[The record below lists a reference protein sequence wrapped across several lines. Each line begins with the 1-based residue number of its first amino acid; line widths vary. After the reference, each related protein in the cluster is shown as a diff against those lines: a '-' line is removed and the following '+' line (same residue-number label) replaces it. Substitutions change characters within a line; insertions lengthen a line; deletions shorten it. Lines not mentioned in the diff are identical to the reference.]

1 MKCLAALPAW
11 DSTAY
16 EHSTDLLVIAPHPDD
31 ETLGAGGFIASQCSM
46 GADVR
51 VVAVTD
57 GEKAYGEEPGQAE
70 VRVLEQERA
79 LARLGVR
86 PANITR
92 LHLPDSDVASH
103 EQQLVELLMP
113 LQLKAEKHGQKVI
126 PGLENPFGIQ
136 LEERFFQDIKKHHVA
151 IPRRLWMQLQGQK
164 GGPQL
169 QDLLTFFVYRCYCAQ
184 SETVIPWAGLREQF
198 PQDDSN
204 PRRFKVQVKKAIAQ
218 LRILWP
224 EIRIDVVKEGV
235 WVDRAVLPLLPDD
248 PTKKRIRRLSAI
260 N

>member
-1 MKCLAALPAW
+1 MRLQLVALPVNPSPTSRISRRVIVPLTHETKWMKCLAALPAW

-113 LQLKAEKHGQKVI
+113 LVTETTHIVAPWTGDFHPDHEACGRAAEEVARRSGAKLTWYFFWTWHRGTTECVADLPLHTFALKPEFVKAKAAALAEHRS
-126 PGLENPFGIQ
+126 Q
-136 LEERFFQDIKKHHVA
+136 LEHASGNPILPENLLGPA
-151 IPRRLWMQLQGQK
+151 RRNFEVFA
-164 GGPQL
+164 P
-169 QDLLTFFVYRCYCAQ
+169 
-184 SETVIPWAGLREQF
+184 AGLNR
-198 PQDDSN
+198 
-204 PRRFKVQVKKAIAQ
+204 
-218 LRILWP
+218 
-224 EIRIDVVKEGV
+224 
-235 WVDRAVLPLLPDD
+235 
-248 PTKKRIRRLSAI
+248 
-260 N
+260 